1 MKFSVPRGTHDILPE
16 EQPYWRYV
24 ERTAEDLCIQY
35 GYDRIDT
42 PTFEETGLF
51 TRAVGEGTDI
61 VDKEMYSF
69 LDKGNN
75 DLTLQPEGTA
85 PVVRAY
91 LEHGMH
97 TLPQPVR
104 LYYLTSIFRYD
115 RPQAG
120 RYREHHQFG
129 AEALGEM
136 DPGVDAEVISLAWAF
151 YRKVGLSGLSIQVN
165 SIGCPACRPNYLNDL
180 VEYYTGRKDEL
191 CADCVRRLTRNP
203 LRLLDCK
210 VPSCQPQVE
219 AAPKSSEYLCEECH
233 AHFEELKGHLDRLA
247 LPYTLNHRLV
257 RGLDYYTKTV
267 FEFWAEGIG
276 AQNAVG
282 GGGRYDLLAETLG
295 GKATPGIGFGIGLE
309 RVILTAQEQS
319 IAPPTREKPD
329 AFIAHLG
336 AEAKGEALI
345 LLDALR
351 SAGLS
356 ASCTFGGRS
365 LKAQMRR
372 ANESGARFALIL
384 GDEEIRKGTVTCRD
398 MSDRSQEELP
408 LVRAVD
414 ILKSKKCGTC
424 QTSEI
429 RGQ

>member
-1 MKFSVPRGTHDILPE
+1 MKFNVPRGTHDILPE

-24 ERTAEDLCIQY
+24 EHAAEELCIQY
-35 GYDRIDT
+35 GYARIDT

-69 LDKGNN
+69 LDKGDNE
-75 DLTLQPEGTA
+75 LTLQPEGTA

-97 TLPQPVR
+97 TLPQPVK

-129 AEALGEM
+129 AEAIGEM
-136 DPGVDAEVISLAWAF
+136 DPGVDAEIISLAWAF
-151 YRKVGLSGLSIQVN
+151 YRKVGLSGLSMQVN

-180 VEYYTGRKDEL
+180 VKYYAERKDEL
-191 CADCVRRLTRNP
+191 CEDCAKRLTRNP

-210 VPSCQPQVE
+210 VPSCQSHVE
-219 AAPKSSEYLCEECH
+219 DAPKSSEYLCAECH
-233 AHFEELKGHLDRLA
+233 DHFEELRGHLDRLG

-276 AQNAVG
+276 AQNSAG
-282 GGGRYDLLAETLG
+282 GGGRYDGLAEALG
-295 GKATPGIGFGIGLE
+295 GRATPGIGFGIGLD
-309 RVILTAQEQS
+309 RAILLAQEQG
-319 IAPPTREKPD
+319 IEVHPMARPD
-329 AFIAHLG
+329 AFVAYLG
-336 AEAKGEALI
+336 AEAKREALI
-345 LLDALR
+345 LLGALR

-356 ASCTFGGRS
+356 ASCAFGGRS
-365 LKAQMRR
+365 LRAQMRR
-372 ANESGARFALIL
+372 ANESQARFALIL
-384 GDEEIRKGTVTCRD
+384 GEEEIGKSTVTCRD
-398 MSDRSQEELP
+398 MGDGTQEELP
-408 LVRAVD
+408 LERAVD
-414 ILKSKKCGTC
+414 MLKGKRFAEG
-424 QTSEI
+424 
-429 RGQ
+429 

>member
-16 EQPYWRYV
+16 EQPYWRCV
-24 ERTAEDLCIQY
+24 ERTAEELCTRY
-35 GYDRIDT
+35 GYARIDT
-42 PTFEETGLF
+42 PSFEETGLF

-69 LDKGNN
+69 LDKGGNE
-75 DLTLQPEGTA
+75 LTLQPEGTA

-97 TLPQPVR
+97 TLPQPVK

-129 AEALGEM
+129 AEAIGEM
-136 DPGVDAEVISLAWAF
+136 DPGVDAEVISLAWTF

-165 SIGCPACRPNYLNDL
+165 SIGCPVCRPNYLKEL
-180 VEYYTGRKDEL
+180 VEYYGAHRDQL
-191 CADCVRRLTRNP
+191 CGDCAKRLTRNP

-210 VPSCQPQVE
+210 VSSCGPYIE
-219 AAPKSSEYLCEECH
+219 GAPKSSEYLCPECR
-233 AHFEELKGHLDRLA
+233 AHFDELLGHLDRLG
-247 LPYTLNHRLV
+247 LPYTPNHRLV

-282 GGGRYDLLAETLG
+282 GGGRYDGLAEALG

-309 RVILTAQEQS
+309 RVILTAREQG
-319 IAPPTREKPD
+319 IEVPAPEAPD
-329 AFIAHLG
+329 AFVAYLG
-336 AEAKGEALI
+336 PEAKREALV

-351 SAGLS
+351 AAGFS
-356 ASCTFGGRS
+356 ASCAFGGRS

-384 GDEEIRKGTVTCRD
+384 GEEEIRRGTAMCRD
-398 MSDRSQEELP
+398 MARGTQEEFP
-408 LVRAVD
+408 SEGVVE
-414 ILKSKKCGTC
+414 ILGDRRSA
-424 QTSEI
+424 I
-429 RGQ
+429 RD